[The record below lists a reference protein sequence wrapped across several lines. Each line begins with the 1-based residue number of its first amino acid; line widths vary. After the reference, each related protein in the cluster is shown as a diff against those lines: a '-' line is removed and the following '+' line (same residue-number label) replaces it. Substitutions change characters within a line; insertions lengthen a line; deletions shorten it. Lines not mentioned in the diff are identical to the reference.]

1 MFGCGK
7 ETKGNKEE
15 NITFPCLVF
24 KENRKENKCFT
35 FVPLTMG
42 HVTKAMAH

>member
-1 MFGCGK
+1 MWEGNERKQIRKYYFPLFG
-7 ETKGNKEE
+7 
-15 NITFPCLVF
+15 F